1 MMTPQFLVFEENEH
15 TIIFF
20 GNEHIESVLEIQSMT
35 DRDKLVL
42 VNLEPIENQDLHPD
56 RFLIENFKHPI
67 INHLLWRGLF
77 DASEQRA
84 YLLEKA
90 RLFIS
95 SNTRL
100 YIEEYEF
107 EEDEVFYDYSK

>member
-1 MMTPQFLVFEENEH
+1 MTTPQFLIFEENEH

-20 GNEHIESVLEIQSMT
+20 GNEHIESVLEIQSKT

-42 VNLEPIENQDLHPD
+42 VNLEPVDHPDLFPD

-77 DASEQRA
+77 DECGQRK

-100 YIEEYEF
+100 YIEEYKF
-107 EEDEVFYDYSK
+107 EADEVFYDYSK

>member
-1 MMTPQFLVFEENEH
+1 MMTPQLIVFEENDN

-20 GNEHIESVLEIQSMT
+20 GNDHIDSVLKIQSTT

-42 VNLEPIENQDLHPD
+42 VNLEPVYHPDLFSD

-77 DASEQRA
+77 DDGEQRK

-90 RLFIS
+90 RMFIFCGMQ
-95 SNTRL
+95 L

-107 EEDEVFYDYSK
+107 AADEVFYDYSK